1 MGKGFFLTVKTEK
14 FVYLSR
20 SNHRSNVSNTL
31 MSRLMPS
38 PIDFKTLVNVEMGF
52 LYL

>member
-1 MGKGFFLTVKTEK
+1 MGIRFFLTNKTEK
-14 FVYLSR
+14 FVSLSR
-20 SNHRSNVSNTL
+20 SSHKNNISDTL

-38 PIDFKTLVNVEMGF
+38 LIDFKTLMNVEMGF